1 MIRRPRRSVAASLVA
16 LVLLAACVLLAVAVV
31 QQLIGQQP
39 VLPFADLNAFG
50 AGLTGA
56 DVAFLA
62 LSGVLALVGLLLL
75 LVALRPGTPTVLP
88 LAGRDGAG
96 TTVTD
101 TGITRRS
108 LDRALSDAATGVDG
122 IARANVSSTRR
133 TASVSAHAS
142 FGDAT
147 ALRTAVRDAVSE
159 RLAAIGPSR
168 SPRVRV
174 KVTGTKES

>member
-16 LVLLAACVLLAVAVV
+16 LVLLAVCVLLAVAVV
-31 QQLIGQQP
+31 QQLLGQQP
-39 VLPFADLNAFG
+39 VLPFTDLNALA

-56 DVAFLA
+56 DVAFLV
-62 LSGVLALVGLLLL
+62 LSGVLALAGLVLV

-88 LAGRDGAG
+88 LAGRDGAA
-96 TTVTD
+96 TTD

-133 TASVSAHAS
+133 RATVSAHAS

-159 RLAAIGPSR
+159 RLAAIGPAR

>member
-31 QQLIGQQP
+31 QQLLGQRP
-39 VLPFADLNAFG
+39 VLPFGDLNALA

-56 DVAFLA
+56 DVAFLVLA
-62 LSGVLALVGLLLL
+62 GVLALAGLVLV

-88 LAGRDGAG
+88 LAGRDGPDG
-96 TTVTD
+96 TATD

-108 LDRALSDAATGVDG
+108 LDRALTDAATGVDG
-122 IARANVSSTRR
+122 VARATVSSTRR
-133 TASVSAHAS
+133 KASVSAHAS
-142 FGDAT
+142 FGDAAT
-147 ALRTAVRDAVSE
+147 LRTAVRDAVSE
-159 RLAAIGPSR
+159 RLAAIGPAR

>member
-1 MIRRPRRSVAASLVA
+1 MIRHPRRSVAASLVA
-16 LVLLAACVLLAVAVV
+16 LVLLAASVLLAIAVV
-31 QQLIGQQP
+31 QHLLGQSP
-39 VLPFADLNAFG
+39 VLPFAELNALA

-62 LSGVLALVGLLLL
+62 LCAALALVGLVLVV
-75 LVALRPGTPTVLP
+75 VALRPGTPTVLP
-88 LAGRDGAG
+88 LADRDGAG
-96 TTVTD
+96 VTD

-108 LDRALSDAATGVDG
+108 LDRALSHAATGVDG
-122 IARANVSSTRR
+122 ITRASVSSSRR
-133 TASVSAHAS
+133 KASVSAHAS
-142 FGDAT
+142 FGDVA

-159 RLAAIGPSR
+159 RLAEIGPAR